1 MSIASQ
7 IQRLQ
12 NAKASIKE
20 SIENKG
26 VEVPT
31 NALLDTYS
39 TYIDNISG
47 GLDIQNGVKV
57 NYKATTGIVPAG
69 TFIKL
74 NTMYNNSDV
83 RTIVGQ
89 DTSTSYN
96 QKYVSNLIHL
106 TNNIYVFIN
115 GLGQLCS
122 VIATDNGFEKYV
134 NPIEL
139 PQRIS
144 YGYVHLIKLSNN
156 LLFYASYNGNDYNLR
171 GFILKFENG
180 VLTTEASNI
189 NLYMTYNSPIY
200 TFTLFED
207 NDYWYLHGS
216 NAQQMKCFKINKSDY
231 TINSSS
237 NISWGTYSGA
247 EFVCPQ
253 CWIVDNEK
261 MISVNNGWCYLYTYD
276 KNDNSYSSII
286 LSVEGLG
293 FETWNSPYW
302 YFKFNNR
309 YFAIGTRN
317 IDNANHRILMEFNV
331 NSSNQLLQIKSI
343 DLGVILSSEPSDY
356 TYNII
361 NVINNNYAIWIY
373 SDTSTSPYTIKYRI
387 IKYGTDLIFGNEGTL
402 TTLVGTNPSSS
413 DGLMAYPY
421 NIVKQLTNKILIIC
435 GYTIGLYTIDENALL
450 LQDETGTSI
459 SVSPATNVIMGL
471 ATSECTSNV
480 AGDVYLLDTTI

>member
-12 NAKASIKE
+12 NAKTSIKT

-26 VEVPT
+26 IEVPN
-31 NALLDTYS
+31 NALIDTYS

-47 GLDIQNGVKV
+47 GLEIQNGVKV
-57 NYKATTGIVPAG
+57 NYKATSGIVPAG

-74 NTMYNNSDV
+74 NTLYNNSDV
-83 RTIVGQ
+83 RTLVGE
-89 DTSTSYN
+89 DTSTSYY
-96 QKYVSNLIHL
+96 QKYVNNLIHL

-115 GLGQLCS
+115 GKDELCS

-134 NPIEL
+134 DPKPL
-139 PQRIS
+139 PRNVVS
-144 YGYVHLIKLSNN
+144 GYMHLIRLSDT
-156 LLFYASYNGNDYNLR
+156 LLFFASGNTLTGY
-171 GFILKFENG
+171 ILKFENG
-180 VLTTEASNI
+180 ILTTEVSNI
-189 NLYMTYNSPIY
+189 ALTISGSSLL
-200 TFTLFED
+200 TFNLFED
-207 NDYWYLHGS
+207 TDYWYLHGS
-216 NAQQMKCFKINKSDY
+216 NRQYLKCFKISKNDY
-231 TINSSS
+231 TINASS
-237 NISWGTYSGA
+237 NVSWGDYSGA
-247 EFVCPQ
+247 EFICPQ
-253 CWIVDNEK
+253 CWLVDNEK
-261 MISVNNGWCYLYTYD
+261 VLTVNYGSCYLYNYD
-276 KNDNSYSSII
+276 KTTNSYGNYI
-286 LSVEGLG
+286 LEENKLG
-293 FETWNSPYW
+293 FGSWDTPYW

-309 YFAIGTRN
+309 YFAIGSKY
-317 IDNANHRILMEFNV
+317 IDNVNHRILMEFNV
-331 NSSNQLLQIKSI
+331 NSSNQLIQIKST
-343 DLGVILSSEPSDY
+343 DLGVILSSEPSNY

-421 NIVKQLTNKILIIC
+421 NIVKQLTNKLLIIC

-459 SVSPATNVIMGL
+459 SVSEATNVIMGL
-471 ATSECTSNV
+471 ATSECTPNV